1 MDTCSF
7 TLPNGLRVV
16 YRQSRSNV
24 VYCGL
29 TINAGSR
36 DETLAEHGTAHFV
49 EHMLFKGTKKYS
61 AHLINNRLENVG
73 GELNAFTTKEET
85 VVHATILKN
94 DFGKALE
101 LIADMAFNPTFP
113 PREFEKE
120 KLVIL
125 DEINAYKDNP
135 AEQIFDDFEERL
147 FAQTVVGRS
156 ILGSEQSLTSMAP
169 QQLHHF
175 VALHYHPQNMI
186 LSIVGKISAKRIEE
200 LSSKYFG
207 AFEPQP
213 RTLNRTTPG
222 PCAPFH
228 VSQPRNTYQAHCMLG
243 NRAYSLY
250 HPKRV
255 AMSLFA
261 NYLGGPAS
269 NSLLNTL
276 LREKHGL
283 VYTVEANY
291 SPYAD
296 CGAFSIYFGTDKEK
310 VQKCRDI
317 ISAAFKKLRET
328 PLEGKVLQRIKK
340 QLIGQL
346 AIAADNAESQMIGQA
361 KSLLAFNKVETPEQ
375 IKEKINA
382 VTAVELQEIA
392 EEMWHPDRLSVLI
405 YT

>member
-1 MDTCSF
+1 METCQL
-7 TLPNGLRVV
+7 TLPNGLRIVH
-16 YRQSRSNV
+16 RQSRSNV

-29 TINAGSR
+29 TMNAGTR
-36 DETLAEHGTAHFV
+36 DEPLAEHGVAHFV

-61 AHLINNRLENVG
+61 AHFINNRLENVG

-94 DFGKALE
+94 DLGKALE

-113 PREFEKE
+113 PKEFEKE
-120 KLVIL
+120 KLIIL

-147 FAQTVVGRS
+147 FAHTTVGRS
-156 ILGSEQSLTSMAP
+156 ILGSEQSLTSLAP
-169 QQLHHF
+169 QQLHDF
-175 VALHYHPQNMI
+175 VAQFYHPQNMI
-186 LSIVGKISAKRIEE
+186 LSVVGKISAKRMEE
-200 LSSKYFG
+200 LSCNYFG
-207 AFEPQP
+207 DFVMRSRPHR
-213 RTLNRTTPG
+213 RTAPG
-222 PCAPFH
+222 AYTPFH
-228 VSQPRNTYQAHCMLG
+228 ILQPRNTYQAHCMLG
-243 NRAYSLY
+243 NRTYSLY

-255 AMSLFA
+255 AVSLFT

-291 SPYAD
+291 NPYAD
-296 CGAFSIYFGTDKEK
+296 CGAFSIYFGTDKEH
-310 VQKCRDI
+310 VQKCRDL
-317 ISAAFKKLRET
+317 ISAAFKKLREA
-328 PLEGKVLQRIKK
+328 PLSESVLQRIKK

-346 AIAADNAESQMIGQA
+346 AIAADNAESQMISQA
-361 KSLLAFNKVETPEQ
+361 KSVLAFDKVETPEQ

-382 VTAVELQEIA
+382 VTAGELQEIA
-392 EEMWHPDRLSVLI
+392 NEVLHPDRLSTLI

>member
-94 DFGKALE
+94 DFGKALD
-101 LIADMAFNPTFP
+101 LIADMAFHPAFP
-113 PREFEKE
+113 PKEFEKE

-147 FAQTVVGRS
+147 FAQTTVGRS
-156 ILGSEQSLTSMAP
+156 ILGSEQSLTSFAP
-169 QQLHHF
+169 PQLHHF
-175 VALHYHPQNMI
+175 VTQYYHPQNMI
-186 LSIVGKISAKRIEE
+186 LSVVGKISTKRIEQ
-200 LSSKYFG
+200 LSCKYFG
-207 AFEPQP
+207 DVAA
-213 RTLNRTTPG
+213 RDHTHNRTAPG
-222 PCAPFH
+222 PYAPFH
-228 VSQPRNTYQAHCMLG
+228 TLQARNTYQAHCMLG
-243 NRAYSLY
+243 NRTYSLY

-255 AMSLFA
+255 AMSLFT

-276 LREKHGL
+276 LREKYGL

-291 SPYAD
+291 NPYAD
-296 CGAFSIYFGTDKEK
+296 CGAFNIYFGTDKEK

-328 PLEGKVLQRIKK
+328 PLEGRTLQRIKK

-346 AIAADNAESQMIGQA
+346 AISADNAESQMIGQA
-361 KSLLAFNKVETPEQ
+361 KSVLAFDKVETPEQ

-382 VTAVELQEIA
+382 VTAAELQEMA
-392 EEMWHPDRLSVLI
+392 EEMLHPDRLSVLI

>member
-1 MDTCSF
+1 METCQL
-7 TLPNGLRVV
+7 TLPNGLRIVH
-16 YRQSRSNV
+16 RQSRSNV

-29 TINAGSR
+29 AVNAGSR
-36 DETLAEHGTAHFV
+36 DEPLAEHGIAHFV

-61 AHLINNRLENVG
+61 AHFINNRLENVG
-73 GELNAFTTKEET
+73 GELNAFTAKEET

-94 DFGKALE
+94 DLGKALE
-101 LIADMAFNPTFP
+101 LIADMTFNPTFP
-113 PREFEKE
+113 SKEFEKE
-120 KLVIL
+120 RLVIL

-135 AEQIFDDFEERL
+135 AEQIFDDFEDRL
-147 FAQTVVGRS
+147 FAQTAVGRS
-156 ILGSEQSLTSMAP
+156 ILGNEQSLASLAP
-169 QQLHHF
+169 QQLFHF
-175 VALHYHPQNMI
+175 VTQYYHPQNMI
-186 LSIVGKISAKRIEE
+186 LSIVGKISVKRIEQ
-200 LSSKYFG
+200 LSAKYFG
-207 AFEPQP
+207 AFEARS
-213 RTLNRTTPG
+213 RTLNHTAPG
-222 PCAPFH
+222 PYAPFH
-228 VSQPRNTYQAHCMLG
+228 ILQPRNTYQAHCMLG

-255 AMSLFA
+255 AMSLFT

-269 NSLLNTL
+269 NSLLSTL

-296 CGAFSIYFGTDKEK
+296 CGAFSIYFGTDKEN

-317 ISAAFKKLRET
+317 ISAAFEKLRET
-328 PLEGKVLQRIKK
+328 PLEGRALQRIKK

-346 AIAADNAESQMIGQA
+346 AIAADNAESQMISQA
-361 KSLLAFNKVETPEQ
+361 KSVLAFNIVETPEQ

-382 VTAVELQEIA
+382 VTAAELQEIA
-392 EEMWHPDRLSVLI
+392 EEMLHPDRLSTLI

>member
-1 MDTCSF
+1 M
-7 TLPNGLRVV
+7 
-16 YRQSRSNV
+16 
-24 VYCGL
+24 
-29 TINAGSR
+29 
-36 DETLAEHGTAHFV
+36 
-49 EHMLFKGTKKYS
+49 
-61 AHLINNRLENVG
+61 G

-85 VVHATILKN
+85 VVHASILKN

-101 LIADMAFNPTFP
+101 LMADMVFNPIFP
-113 PREFEKE
+113 PKEFDKE

-147 FAQTVVGRS
+147 FTQTTVGRS
-156 ILGSEQSLTSMAP
+156 ILGSEQSLTAMAP

-175 VALHYHPQNMI
+175 VTQHYHPQNMI
-186 LSIVGKISAKRIEE
+186 LSIVGKISIKRIEE

-207 AFEPQP
+207 AFGAQS
-213 RTLNRTTPG
+213 RTPNRTTPN

-255 AMSLFA
+255 AMSLFT

-296 CGAFSIYFGTDKEK
+296 CGAFSIYFGADKEK
-310 VQKCRDI
+310 VHKCRDI
-317 ISAAFKKLRET
+317 ISAAFNKLRET
-328 PLEGKVLQRIKK
+328 PLEGRVLQRIKK

-346 AIAADNAESQMIGQA
+346 AIAADNAESQMISQA
-361 KSLLAFNKVETPEQ
+361 KSVLAFDKVETPEQ

-392 EEMWHPDRLSVLI
+392 EEILHPDRLSVLI

>member
-1 MDTCSF
+1 METCQL
-7 TLPNGLRVV
+7 TLPNGLRIVH
-16 YRQSRSNV
+16 RQNRSNV

-36 DETLAEHGTAHFV
+36 DETLAEHGIAHFI

-73 GELNAFTTKEET
+73 GELNAFTAKEET

-94 DFGKALE
+94 DLGKALE
-101 LIADMAFNPTFP
+101 LMADMAFNPTFP
-113 PREFEKE
+113 PKEFEKE

-147 FAQTVVGRS
+147 FAQTSVGRS
-156 ILGSEQSLTSMAP
+156 ILGSEQSLTSLVPP
-169 QQLHHF
+169 QLFQF
-175 VALHYHPQNMI
+175 ATQYYHPQNMI
-186 LSIVGKISAKRIEE
+186 LSIVGKISAKRIEQ
-200 LSSKYFG
+200 LSCKYFG
-207 AFEPQP
+207 GFVARDQAH
-213 RTLNRTTPG
+213 NRTTPG
-222 PCAPFH
+222 LYTPFH
-228 VSQPRNTYQAHCMLG
+228 ILQSRNTYQAHCMLG

-317 ISAAFKKLRET
+317 ISAAFNKLREI
-328 PLEGKVLQRIKK
+328 PLEERVLQRIKK

-346 AIAADNAESQMIGQA
+346 AIATDNAESQMISQA
-361 KSLLAFNKVETPEQ
+361 KSMLAFNKVETSEQ

-382 VTAVELQEIA
+382 VTAIELQEIA
-392 EEMWHPDRLSVLI
+392 EETLHPDRLSTLI

>member
-1 MDTCSF
+1 MDTCQF

-16 YRQSRSNV
+16 YRQSRSNI

-29 TINAGSR
+29 AVNAGTR
-36 DETLAEHGTAHFV
+36 DEPLAEHGIAHFV
-49 EHMLFKGTKKYS
+49 EHMLFKGTEKYS
-61 AHLINNRLENVG
+61 AHVINNRLENVG

-94 DFGKALE
+94 DMGKALE
-101 LIADMAFNPTFP
+101 LIADMVFNPTFP
-113 PREFEKE
+113 AKEFEKE

-147 FAQTVVGRS
+147 FAQTTVGRS
-156 ILGSEQSLTSMAP
+156 ILGSEQSLAALTP
-169 QQLHHF
+169 PQLHKF
-175 VALHYHPQNMI
+175 VTRHYHPQNMI
-186 LSIVGKISAKRIEE
+186 LSVVGKVSAKRVEE
-200 LSSKYFG
+200 LSCKYFG
-207 AFEPQP
+207 AFAARPQSP
-213 RTLNRTTPG
+213 DRTAPG
-222 PCAPFH
+222 PCTPFRI
-228 VSQPRNTYQAHCMLG
+228 SQPRNTYQAHYMTG
-243 NRAYSLY
+243 NRACSLY
-250 HPKRV
+250 HPKRAAV
-255 AMSLFA
+255 SLFA

-269 NSLLNTL
+269 NSMLNTL

-296 CGAFSIYFGTDKEK
+296 CGAFSIYFGTDKEN
-310 VQKCRDI
+310 VQKCCDI
-317 ISAAFKKLRET
+317 MAAAFKKLRET
-328 PLEGKVLQRIKK
+328 PLDGRLLQRIKK

-346 AIAADNAESQMIGQA
+346 AIAADNAESQMISQA
-361 KSLLAFNKVETPEQ
+361 KHMLAYNKVETPEQ

-382 VTAVELQEIA
+382 VTAAELQEIA
-392 EEMWHPDRLSVLI
+392 AEMLDPEQLSTLI

>member
-1 MDTCSF
+1 MDTCQF
-7 TLPNGLRVV
+7 TLPNGLRVIH
-16 YRQSRSNV
+16 RQSRSNV
-24 VYCGL
+24 IYCGL
-29 TINAGSR
+29 TINAGTR
-36 DETLAEHGTAHFV
+36 DEPLAEHGIAHFV

-61 AHLINNRLENVG
+61 AHFINNRLENVG

-85 VVHATILKN
+85 VVYATILKN
-94 DFGKALE
+94 DLGKALE

-113 PREFEKE
+113 PREFDKE
-120 KLVIL
+120 KPVII

-135 AEQIFDDFEERL
+135 AEQIFDDFEEHL
-147 FAQTVVGRS
+147 FAQTPVGRS
-156 ILGSEQSLTSMAP
+156 ILGSEQSLTSLAP
-169 QQLHHF
+169 KQLQHF
-175 VALHYHPQNMI
+175 VAQHYHPQNMI
-186 LSIVGKISAKRIEE
+186 LSVVGQISAKRIEK
-200 LSSKYFG
+200 LSSEYFG
-207 AFEPQP
+207 AFETRSQM
-213 RTLNRTTPG
+213 LNRTAPG
-222 PCAPFH
+222 ACAPFH
-228 VSQPRNTYQAHCMLG
+228 LSQPRNTYQAHCMLG

-255 AMSLFA
+255 AMSLFT

-328 PLEGKVLQRIKK
+328 PLGGRLLQRIKK
-340 QLIGQL
+340 QLTGQL
-346 AIAADNAESQMIGQA
+346 AIAADNAESQMISQA
-361 KSLLAFNKVETPEQ
+361 KSVLAFNKVETAEQ

-382 VTAVELQEIA
+382 VTAAELQEIA
-392 EEMWHPDRLSVLI
+392 EEMLNPDRFSVLI

>member
-1 MDTCSF
+1 MDTCQF

-16 YRQSRSNV
+16 YRQSQSNV

-29 TINAGSR
+29 TVNAGAR
-36 DETLAEHGTAHFV
+36 DEPLAEHGMAHFV

-61 AHLINNRLENVG
+61 AHFINNRLENVG
-73 GELNAFTTKEET
+73 GELNAFTSKEET
-85 VVHATILKN
+85 VVHATILEN

-101 LIADMAFNPTFP
+101 LMADMAFNPTFP
-113 PREFEKE
+113 PKEFEKE
-120 KLVIL
+120 KLVVL
-125 DEINAYKDNP
+125 DEINACKDNP

-147 FAQTVVGRS
+147 FAQTPVGRS

-175 VALHYHPQNMI
+175 VTQHYHPQNMI
-186 LSIVGKISAKRIEE
+186 LSVVGKISTKRIEE

-207 AFEPQP
+207 AFEAQS
-213 RTLNRTTPG
+213 RILNRTTPG
-222 PCAPFH
+222 PCAPFR

-269 NSLLNTL
+269 NSLLSTL

-283 VYTVEANY
+283 VYTAEANY

-310 VQKCRDI
+310 VQKCHDI

-328 PLEGKVLQRIKK
+328 PLEGRVLQRIKK

-346 AIAADNAESQMIGQA
+346 AIATDNAESQMISQA
-361 KSLLAFNKVETPEQ
+361 KSLLVFDKVETPEQ

-392 EEMWHPDRLSVLI
+392 EEMLHPDRLSVLI